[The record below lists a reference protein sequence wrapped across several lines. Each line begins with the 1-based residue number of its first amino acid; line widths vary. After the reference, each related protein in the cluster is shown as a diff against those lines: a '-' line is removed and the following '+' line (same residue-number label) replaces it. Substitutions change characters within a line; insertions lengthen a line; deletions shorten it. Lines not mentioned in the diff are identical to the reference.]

1 VQVRAVLGTVLGAI
15 HVYAHVQLEQ
25 SDMGALNIKRN
36 HFETATDKNLA
47 PLFPAKLMSG
57 RGTYRDLSIGGV
69 AECAGSQAPFLS

>member
-1 VQVRAVLGTVLGAI
+1 MHPRPVLGTVPGKI

-25 SDMGALNIKRN
+25 SDLWALSIKRN
-36 HFETATDKNLA
+36 HFESATDKNLA

-57 RGTYRDLSIGGV
+57 RGTYRDLSMGGV